1 MENMPLRRTIQR
13 LSVLN
18 FEDGSSSEQH
28 EDQDQDNSA
37 PAQPLELEENEGE
50 NEGKNEEQPWLPMR
64 DLVSSCLVCQKTH
77 ADKCGICKIIRYC
90 SKDCQLQDW
99 KRHKRQCKAYLEQN
113 YLEKIKIFKKRLASG
128 EGVAGERLFWASSTG
143 SIRAVR
149 LLLSEDVDVDY
160 IDCDGDS
167 HDSAL
172 AVAAC
177 SGFVDVVDALI
188 KAGANVNYA
197 RSSDGASALTLASGW
212 GNKAVVELLLKAS
225 ADVAHVIKNGDSAL
239 TVAIRNNHLDIV
251 ELLRVELAR
260 RAQEEQQ
267 ARAVAELAAQQAAAE
282 LWQEE
287 ESRESA
293 AGGGG
298 NNKKKKSSTKKDKNG
313 NK

>member
-1 MENMPLRRTIQR
+1 MENMTLRRTIQR

-18 FEDGSSSEQH
+18 FEDGSSFEQH
-28 EDQDQDNSA
+28 EDQEDQDNSA

-50 NEGKNEEQPWLPMR
+50 NEGENEEQPWLPMR

-212 GNKAVVELLLKAS
+212 GNKAVVELLLNAS
-225 ADVAHVIKNGDSAL
+225 ADVDHVAKDGLSAL
-239 TVAIRNNHLDIV
+239 IIT
-251 ELLRVELAR
+251 
-260 RAQEEQQ
+260 
-267 ARAVAELAAQQAAAE
+267 AV
-282 LWQEE
+282 
-287 ESRESA
+287 
-293 AGGGG
+293 G
-298 NNKKKKSSTKKDKNG
+298 NDPEVVDALINAHFFSLFL
-313 NK
+313 